1 MTHETHFAFLGS
13 LENSLDCIT
22 PRKPCVKKKE
32 GVYVVLIFK
41 SPKSFDDDVLISIK
55 SSPKRGGT
63 QA

>member
-13 LENSLDCIT
+13 FGKFVRLNNSEKALWL
-22 PRKPCVKKKE
+22 KKE
-32 GVYVVLIFK
+32 GMYVVLIFK

>member
-1 MTHETHFAFLGS
+1 MA
-13 LENSLDCIT
+13 
-22 PRKPCVKKKE
+22 KKE